1 MKTFIDEFFDP
12 VQYQG
17 KMDEED
23 YQKIEPCIQTLD
35 AFSRSSNISIY
46 VIDYFRKNFLYVST
60 NHLFLNGFS
69 VEEVTQMGYLYY
81 QMFVPEDDLRL
92 LQEIN
97 KAGFSF
103 YYNTLLEDRLKYTI
117 SYDFHILNKNKRPV
131 LVNHKL
137 TPMVLNPSGQIWL
150 AMCTVTLSSKDEQ
163 GNIIMSKIDEDVEY
177 VYSLQSRKWR
187 KKDLIF
193 LSEREIDI
201 LRLSSQGLSNSEIG
215 EKIFVDVNTV
225 KFHKKNVFQ
234 KFDVKNIT
242 EAIAYAVNKKLI

>member
-1 MKTFIDEFFDP
+1 MKTLIDDFFDP

-23 YQKIEPCIQTLD
+23 YQKIEPCVQTLD
-35 AFSRSSNISIY
+35 AFSRSSNISVY
-46 VIDYFRKNFLYVST
+46 VIDYFRQNFLYVST

-69 VEEVTQMGYLYY
+69 VEEVTKMGYLYY

-150 AMCTVTLSSKDEQ
+150 AMCTVTLSSKDGQ
-163 GNIIMSKIDEDVEY
+163 GDIIMSKIDEDVEY
-177 VYSLQSRKWR
+177 VYSLQSRKWK

-215 EKIFVDVNTV
+215 EKIFIDVNTV
-225 KFHKKNVFQ
+225 KFHKKNIFQ

-242 EAIAYAVNKKLI
+242 EAITYAVNKRLI